1 MSFFDP
7 IKEILSGGHTGSS
20 VGIDIGESSIKVV
33 ELEKS
38 NEKVVLRNYGEISL
52 GSRAGVS
59 SGQATVLSP
68 EKISAA
74 LKDLFNE
81 MGISPKHT
89 TFTIPFKSSLLSVVE
104 LPAVSKKEIET
115 MIPLEA
121 RRYIPVPITEVTLDW
136 WVLPKRKTDSKPPAI
151 SLPKSISAEPLG
163 KVEVIIAGINNETIK
178 KYEVI
183 KKELRISSS
192 SSHFEIEVFIT
203 LRAVVGQDLSPIM
216 VIDIG
221 AGMTKFAIVEEG
233 VVRASH
239 VISTG
244 GQDITLAV
252 SKSLKVSVADAEK
265 IKCRTGM
272 EGEEE
277 GRDVFAVGELI
288 LAGITN
294 EAGRFM
300 ENYENKYKIKI
311 SKIIL
316 VGGGANLKGLIDIF
330 LKKFP
335 SISVALGDP
344 FARVD
349 APAFLAP
356 VIKELS
362 PNFAAAL
369 GSALKGIE
377 EG

>member
-1 MSFFDP
+1 
-7 IKEILSGGHTGSS
+7 
-20 VGIDIGESSIKVV
+20 
-33 ELEKS
+33 
-38 NEKVVLRNYGEISL
+38 
-52 GSRAGVS
+52 
-59 SGQATVLSP
+59 
-68 EKISAA
+68 
-74 LKDLFNE
+74 
-81 MGISPKHT
+81 
-89 TFTIPFKSSLLSVVE
+89 
-104 LPAVSKKEIET
+104 

-163 KVEVIIAGINNETIK
+163 KVEVIIAAINNETIK
-178 KYEVI
+178 KYETI
-183 KKELRISSS
+183 KKELNISSS
-192 SSHFEIEVFIT
+192 SSHFEIEVFST

-216 VIDIG
+216 VADIG

-239 VISTG
+239 VIYTG

-252 SKSLKVSVADAEK
+252 AKSLKIPIVEAEK
-265 IKCRTGM
+265 IKCRIGM
-272 EGEEE
+272 EGEDE
-277 GRDVFAVGELI
+277 GRDIFAVGEII
-288 LAGITN
+288 LASITN
-294 EAGRFM
+294 EAARFI
-300 ENYENKYKIKI
+300 ENYENKYNIKI

-316 VGGGANLKGLIDIF
+316 VGGGANLKGLINIV

-335 SISVALGDP
+335 NTSVTLGDP
-344 FARVD
+344 FLRVD